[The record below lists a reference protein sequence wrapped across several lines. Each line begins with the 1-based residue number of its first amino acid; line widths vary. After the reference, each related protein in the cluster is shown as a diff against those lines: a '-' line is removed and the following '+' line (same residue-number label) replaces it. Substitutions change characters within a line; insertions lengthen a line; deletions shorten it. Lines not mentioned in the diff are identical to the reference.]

1 MYLIQSTIK
10 INNNTNVYTINYN
23 VNNILLN
30 VLYKKKKEY
39 NYNT

>member
-1 MYLIQSTIK
+1 MYLIQNTIK

-30 VLYKKKKEY
+30 VL
-39 NYNT
+39 